1 MSSQSTKVG
10 ANQTTKVDAFTQAL
24 DRFRDGLS
32 PEDIAEFKYSKG
44 EDVWNMVERVQKEQS
59 LRGCMQN
66 LARIKPFI
74 DGLTRYA
81 AVIEVFV
88 QAKPEI
94 MALVWVKIPCY
105 SSLSATMLTL
115 HRDH

>member
-1 MSSQSTKVG
+1 MSSQP
-10 ANQTTKVDAFTQAL
+10 TKVDAFTQAL
-24 DRFRDGLS
+24 DRFRAGLS
-32 PEDIAEFKYSKG
+32 PEDIAEFKYSKS
-44 EDVWNMVERVQKEQS
+44 EDVWDMVEQVQKEQS

-94 MALVWVKIPCY
+94 MALVWVKIPTV
-105 SSLSATMLTL
+105 LL
-115 HRDH
+115 